1 MVDQNKSIFLSK
13 DARVNFAKLFLKDL
27 TLNYS
32 RYYHFM
38 GKKLKN
44 NGENIT
50 ADLYSL
56 DTEINDR
63 KNTILLKKL
72 TSENSSLVI
81 PKIMWNKGT
90 IYEEYDNINTGTF
103 LGVNII
109 NSGAGYLLAPQVYI
123 GSNGSKEYSISSV
136 YNYGDLVCLKNQ
148 NGTFYFLVMS
158 LNLDNKPI
166 GVLKDYNPIL
176 TKFGCGSDI
185 NDGQVVFRPVNVN
198 DAGGEGARCI
208 ATIDQS
214 GKVNNIRTVEVGYN
228 YVDKPSVIIVPP
240 YGSDNP
246 ISAIGES
253 IIKAPMLFSNYCLTT
268 NNNVYKCI
276 SNNNY
281 SKSEYVPNYT
291 GSEIF
296 TTKDGYQ
303 WKFMYTIKDSD
314 LMKFTNKNFI
324 PCPID
329 NLNYTSNGQLEQFK
343 IINSGYGYHYGMIN
357 IINGNGYLKSN
368 PYYINL
374 STNTFESLE
383 DNLFTI
389 QISEPHE
396 NYLEWISGTQINTIN
411 NIVRYENCYYKILN
425 AGKFGTNPP
434 QHRFGTAYNG
444 SIELEYYGTNI
455 MASKIITNG
464 QVSDIAFSQNI
475 KKIQMDVIGSGYTYP
490 PEVTLKNNIVYY
502 INSIKSNG
510 LITCKTPSFLISTKV
525 LIPTTKSGINAG
537 EYSILKKDDS
547 FYLCAVN
554 GSPLTFTEKNNI
566 NVEMHMVGYKPTFK
580 SYISNGYLTYIGVE
594 DEGYGFINP
603 IELNI
608 GIQYELQKSITVGQQ
623 VVYKNNL
630 YTALNS
636 GIITKDL
643 IAKNDIF
650 EASDGD
656 NPLKFAF
663 AGTAAKATMQLK
675 NGSFY
680 RIIPKIQLFDKNDK
694 ELSNTYYKF
703 NTSYVH
709 SNAIILP
716 IFKSGEL
723 ISFKIIDSGVGYTYC
738 TIEVSGDGI
747 GARVEIQNLEN
758 NNITN
763 NQAFSVRGEISNIKV
778 VNGGKNYTNPKI
790 KVVGDG
796 EDCQA
801 QIKELGS
808 NGEILS
814 VQIIS
819 RGRNYHWIEF
829 EIIDETGSGAI
840 LRGVLSPFNGHG
852 FDPSFEFNAHH
863 VMIYSNINET
873 QYQNFPIDDSYR
885 QFGIIQNPLTIDK
898 QSLNGNIYT
907 PLWDLKLSDTSFL
920 NVGDVLKNGLQTLE
934 IVSIKNNNVLV
945 NNNYMKLNKNDI
957 FTINNIK
964 LNILEVTPP
973 IVDIFSGT
981 LMFVDNTRQFQK
993 SENEDIIVRTIIE
1006 F

>member
-1 MVDQNKSIFLSK
+1 MSIKESIFLSK

-44 NGENIT
+44 NGENIDI
-50 ADLYSL
+50 DLYSL

-103 LGVNII
+103 LGVNIT

-123 GSNGSKEYSISSV
+123 GSNGSKEYNLSSA
-136 YNYGDLVCLKNQ
+136 YNYGDLVYVTNQ

-158 LNLDNKPI
+158 LNIDNKPI
-166 GVLKDYNPIL
+166 GQLKDYNPIL
-176 TKFGCGSDI
+176 TKFGCGKDI
-185 NDGQVVFRPVNVN
+185 HDGQVVFRPVDVN
-198 DAGGEGARCI
+198 DAGGEGAHCI
-208 ATIDQS
+208 ATIDKT

-228 YVDKPSVIIVPP
+228 YIDKPSVIIVPP

-246 ISAIGES
+246 ISATGES
-253 IIKAPMLFSNYCLTT
+253 IIKSPMLYSNYCLTT

-324 PCPID
+324 PCPIN
-329 NLNYTSNGQLEQFK
+329 NLNYTSNGKLEQFK
-343 IINSGYGYHYGMIN
+343 IINSGYGYHYGLIN
-357 IINGNGYLKSN
+357 IISGNGYLKSN

-374 STNTFESLE
+374 STNTFETLE
-383 DNLFTI
+383 ENLFTI
-389 QISEPHE
+389 QIEEPHE
-396 NYLEWISGTQINTIN
+396 NYIEWQSGVQITTIN
-411 NIVRYENCYYKILN
+411 NIVKYENYYYKILN

-434 QHRFGTAYNG
+434 KHRFGTAYNG
-444 SIELEYYGTNI
+444 TIELEFYGTNI
-455 MASKIITNG
+455 CASKITTNG
-464 QVSDIAFSQNI
+464 QVTDIAFSQNV
-475 KKIQMDVIGSGYTYP
+475 KNIQMNVIGSGYVQP
-490 PEVTLKNNIVYY
+490 PEITLKENIIYY
-502 INSIKSNG
+502 INSIKSDG
-510 LITCKTPSFLISTKV
+510 MITCKSPSFLSSTNV
-525 LIPTTKSGINAG
+525 VIPKTKSGISAG
-537 EYSILKKDDS
+537 NYTIVKKEE
-547 FYLCAVN
+547 FYYLCNMN
-554 GSPLTFTEKNNI
+554 GEPLSFTAKNNI
-566 NVEMHMVGYKPTFK
+566 NVEMHMVDYKPTFK
-580 SYISNGYLTYIGVE
+580 SYICNGYLTYIQVE

-603 IELNI
+603 IDLI
-608 GIQYELQKSITVGQQ
+608 VGQQFELQKEIRVGEQI
-623 VVYKNNL
+623 VYKNNL
-630 YTALNS
+630 YTALNT
-636 GIITKDL
+636 GVITKEFVEKD
-643 IAKNDIF
+643 DYF
-650 EASDGD
+650 EASDGEH
-656 NPLKFAF
+656 PLKFAY
-663 AGTAAKATMQLK
+663 AGVAAQATMFLK

-680 RIIPKIQLFDKNDK
+680 RVVPQISLFDKNDK
-694 ELSNTYYKF
+694 LLPNTYYKF
-703 NTSYVH
+703 NVSYVL

-716 IFKSGEL
+716 IFKNGEL
-723 ISFKIIDSGVGYTYC
+723 VSFNIIDGGVGYTYC
-738 TIEVSGDGI
+738 VIEVAGDGI
-747 GARVEIQNLEN
+747 GAKVEIQNLEN

-763 NQAFSVRGEISNIKV
+763 NQAFAVRGEISNIKV

-790 KVVGDG
+790 KVLGDG

-801 QIKELGS
+801 QIKELGN

-814 VQIIS
+814 VQLVA

-829 EIIDETGSGAI
+829 EITDATGSGAI

-873 QYQNFPIDDSYR
+873 QYQNFPIEDAYR
-885 QFGIIQNPLTIDK
+885 QFGIIQNPLTIDN
-898 QSLNGNIYT
+898 QSLNGTVYT
-907 PLWDLKLSDTSFL
+907 PLWDLKLSDASFL
-920 NVGDVLKNGLQTLE
+920 KVGDILKSGLQTLE

-957 FTINNIK
+957 FIINNIK

-981 LMFVDNTRQFQK
+981 LMFVDNSRQFQK